1 MFTIGVDPHKGSHVA
16 AVLDHREELLC
27 EVRVRADRSQRD
39 RLLAFAAPYAPRVW
53 AVEGARGLGAL
64 LTQQL
69 VAAGEHVVDVPA
81 KLSARVRVL
90 DNERSDKNDS
100 HDARSAAIV
109 ALRNRKLCAV
119 ALEDHVAVLRML
131 AKRHHELTGLRTQA
145 ICRLHAVLATMI
157 EGGLPRN
164 LSADRAA
171 LELRRLRPAEPV
183 GHARRHVAVEHLA
196 DVRRLDRMLI
206 ELRPRIVVA
215 VARSETTVT
224 DVYGIGAVMAAYV
237 LGYTG
242 DIQRFPTKD
251 HYARYNAT
259 APVSASSGPNP
270 HYRLNL
276 KGNRQINHAIHIA
289 AVTQLAHD
297 TPGRAYYDRKRAEG
311 KTDKDAMRALKRR
324 ISDAVYQRLVADA
337 RR

>member
-1 MFTIGVDPHKGSHVA
+1 
-16 AVLDHREELLC
+16 
-27 EVRVRADRSQRD
+27 
-39 RLLAFAAPYAPRVW
+39 
-53 AVEGARGLGAL
+53 
-64 LTQQL
+64 
-69 VAAGEHVVDVPA
+69 
-81 KLSARVRVL
+81 
-90 DNERSDKNDS
+90 
-100 HDARSAAIV
+100 
-109 ALRNRKLCAV
+109 
-119 ALEDHVAVLRML
+119 
-131 AKRHHELTGLRTQA
+131 
-145 ICRLHAVLATMI
+145 
-157 EGGLPRN
+157 
-164 LSADRAA
+164 
-171 LELRRLRPAEPV
+171 
-183 GHARRHVAVEHLA
+183 
-196 DVRRLDRMLI
+196 MLI
-206 ELRPRIVVA
+206 ELRPRIVAA

>member
-90 DNERSDKNDS
+90 DNERSDKDDS
-100 HDARSAAIV
+100 HDACSAAIV

-145 ICRLHAVLATMI
+145 ICRLRAVLATMI

-206 ELRPRIVVA
+206 ELRPRIVAA

-242 DIQRFPTKD
+242 DFQRFPTKD

-297 TPGRAYYDRKRAEG
+297 TPGRAYYDRKRAEA